1 MEQTLND
8 KLKSLLPFL
17 EDALIEEII
26 SKSAHVTIPPQQQ
39 IVREGQFIKTIPLVI
54 DGLVKV
60 TTSHGDKEILL
71 YYIQPTQSCIMSFSV
86 SFDNEPSKI
95 SAYTEDQTEI
105 LLLPLDEVKEW
116 MLRYPSLNQLF
127 FKQFNLRYT
136 DMIETIGE
144 LIFDKLDQR
153 LLKYLQER
161 ARITDRKLLEI
172 SHREIAEDLAT
183 SREVIT
189 RTLKKLEEDN
199 QIQQMK
205 GGIKVLG

>member
-1 MEQTLND
+1 MDQTLND

>member
-1 MEQTLND
+1 MDQTLNT
-8 KLKSLLPFL
+8 KLKNLLPFL
-17 EDALIEEII
+17 EDALVEAII

-39 IVREGQFIKTIPLVI
+39 IVREGQFIKTIPLVV
-54 DGLVKV
+54 DGLIKV

-95 SAYTEDQTEI
+95 SAYTEDLTEI
-105 LLLPLDEVKEW
+105 LLLPLDEVKKW
-116 MLRYPSLNQLF
+116 MVQYPSLNQLF

-144 LIFDKLDQR
+144 LIFDKLDMR

-189 RTLKKLEEDN
+189 RTIKKLEDDGHLV
-199 QIQQMK
+199 QMK
-205 GGIKVLG
+205 GGIKVLD

>member
-1 MEQTLND
+1 MDQTLNT
-8 KLKSLLPFL
+8 KLKTLLPFL

-205 GGIKVLG
+205 GGIKVLS